1 MSRSGDS
8 VNDSDPMVPNAPAVD
23 ATEPGGAAPDTP
35 AVEPKAEG
43 PRGKAGKAKR
53 SEQPLVDPTLAT
65 YFGEK
70 PVPPGVFV
78 KSVKTAKVGRFAD
91 EDLAEASRLAEQNDP
106 NGARLLSLATQPG
119 LPKVIDRWVWQAT
132 IAFLKSKVPGAFE
145 PFDPDADATFRR
157 VHRDLAPGLV
167 SGDQQLRQRSETLL
181 LLTLAWLGTQRSLD
195 MVGALDIL
203 RDTFPGS
210 EASLREAVRKG
221 LVTGKLSD
229 VKRAAAIATLLG
241 RGLRDARATLDMER
255 QRRAALESRLA
266 EAQARIAEVS
276 GERDAL
282 ARERDA
288 LAAERDALIRQLEE
302 SRQHFGH
309 DMVNVKAQQSLLLT
323 ERIAPLLDNA
333 VDALEIQPPAP
344 DVALRRLKSAIKS
357 IQEAAQ

>member
-8 VNDSDPMVPNAPAVD
+8 VNDTDPMVPDAPAVD

-70 PVPPGVFV
+70 PVLPGLFV
-78 KSVKTAKVGRFAD
+78 KSVKTAKVARFAD

-132 IAFLKSKVPGAFE
+132 IAFIAFLKSKVPGAFE

-181 LLTLAWLGTQRSLD
+181 LLTLAWLGTERSLD
-195 MVGALDIL
+195 IVGALDIL

-221 LVTGKLSD
+221 LVAGKLGN
-229 VKRAAAIATLLG
+229 VKRAVAVATLLG
-241 RGLRDARATLDMER
+241 RGLRDAKAMLDTER
-255 QRRAALESRLA
+255 QRRAALEGRLA
-266 EAQARIAEVS
+266 EAQARIAELS

-288 LAAERDALIRQLEE
+288 LAAEPGRKRGNQRRKHPALLRRSARGRCCRRVCEAGAHRCRE
-302 SRQHFGH
+302 SR
-309 DMVNVKAQQSLLLT
+309 
-323 ERIAPLLDNA
+323 
-333 VDALEIQPPAP
+333 
-344 DVALRRLKSAIKS
+344 
-357 IQEAAQ
+357 